1 MDAPSLHQAAHCR
14 DRASGAGRPVDFPL
28 SLLQRGPASPY
39 ISRSGHADFRGH
51 PSAATNETTQL
62 CPKDQ
67 KNYILVQDHGHIY
80 MLSSLT
86 CRWRSSSVSMV
97 FLQCH
102 CPKET
107 SVFISQYQKT
117 NMCLVIKTRSTFT
130 AFAH

>member
-1 MDAPSLHQAAHCR
+1 MDNLIISHLWSTSMDAPSLHQAAHCR

-97 FLQCH
+97 FYN
-102 CPKET
+102 
-107 SVFISQYQKT
+107 V
-117 NMCLVIKTRSTFT
+117 T
-130 AFAH
+130 AQRKRLFSSLNIRRQICVW